1 MKEVRGELAVGGGGI
16 FTMGAGRGW
25 MARALRYRGGAAPVK
40 NIYILGDFGFGSDL
54 VCGVTYTEMWARS
67 VRRREACCWI

>member
-1 MKEVRGELAVGGGGI
+1 
-16 FTMGAGRGW
+16 MGAGRGW
-25 MARALRYRGGAAPVK
+25 LARALRYRGAAPVK
-40 NIYILGDFGFGSDL
+40 KNKKILGEFGFGSDL

>member
-1 MKEVRGELAVGGGGI
+1 
-16 FTMGAGRGW
+16 MGAGRGW
-25 MARALRYRGGAAPVK
+25 LARALRYRGAAPVK
-40 NIYILGDFGFGSDL
+40 KKKKILGEFGFGSDL